1 MEIIQIKTAENLWVN
16 YFQLS
21 KNWIDLIGIGFTLM
35 IAGTSQYYGNVCEYS
50 WMPNLIYIMALIS
63 LTMTYTDLLH
73 CIPNND
79 HVKVEQYMHMFYQVS
94 IRYLT
99 ILAGFL
105 PLFVAF
111 AACLLGNRIHFFN
124 M

>member
-1 MEIIQIKTAENLWVN
+1 MKTAEDLWVD
-16 YFQLS
+16 YFQQS

-35 IAGTSQYYGNVCEYS
+35 IAITSQYYQNFCEYN
-50 WMPNLIYIMALIS
+50 WVPNLIYIMALIS
-63 LTMTYTDLLH
+63 LILTYNHLLH
-73 CIPNND
+73 CMPNND
-79 HVKVEQYMHMFYQVS
+79 YVQVEQYLHMFYQVS

-111 AACLLGNRIHFFN
+111 AACLLGNRKHI
-124 M
+124 